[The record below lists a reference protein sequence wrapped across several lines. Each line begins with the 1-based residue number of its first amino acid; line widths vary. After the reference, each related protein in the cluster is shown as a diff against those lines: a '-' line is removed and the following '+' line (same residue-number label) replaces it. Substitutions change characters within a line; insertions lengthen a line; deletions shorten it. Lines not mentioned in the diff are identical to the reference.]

1 MPEKCF
7 KISWTDL
14 PFDPYKRFAYHGYE
28 FYEAT
33 GLNDDEMISGLEN
46 LYETT
51 KQISMC
57 DLEENLKAP
66 GVDSIGVY
74 RLYRDDKPTPADE
87 IIEMMKSTQFLRV
100 LYDFNSEVQ

>member
-1 MPEKCF
+1 
-7 KISWTDL
+7 
-14 PFDPYKRFAYHGYE
+14 
-28 FYEAT
+28 
-33 GLNDDEMISGLEN
+33 MISGLEN

-74 RLYRDDKPTPADE
+74 WLYRDDKPTPADE